1 MMTFKRPSGI
11 VMGLAVLAAGTVA
24 YAPAIGAEA
33 APGSASG
40 GTVILCNDSYLRG
53 FLVFRTPVQISKD
66 GQISTALDPAA
77 KEPRPLAD
85 FQSPL
90 PPADWMKPEFDDST
104 WERRRTP
111 VELAPAWQMGTASL
125 HSVTVN
131 SIICL
136 RWKFVVDEPAKVQD
150 LKLSLEYVG
159 GLAVYVNGR
168 EITRVHLPEGDL
180 KPDTLAEKYPDDL
193 YCEPGNKFL
202 SQPWPDQAIKKELMP
217 NFERRYRKLADVAVP
232 SNLLK
237 KGTNV
242 LALEIHR
249 APINATVLTTER
261 FKEGAMSTQ
270 SGIWAYAGLKDLS
283 LTAATGSAL
292 TPNVRRP
299 KGVQVW
305 NCAPFDTINAFDS
318 GDGGDPLPV
327 IVSAPKNGVFSGR
340 LVVSSDQAIKGLNA
354 TVSDLAATDGGG
366 KIPGSAVRVR
376 CAAPGMA
383 IPYSPWT
390 PPHRFDGLFDAIP
403 AEIPVIKTAPPHE
416 NYLRQPL
423 SRPGITSGA
432 LAPLWLT
439 VRVPRDAKPGT
450 YMGTVSVS
458 ADGLKPTTVPLRVT
472 VADWSIPDPKDLRIL
487 NFAYLSEDAVA
498 KHYGVPLWSDKHLEL
513 VSRSMALMAEVNSR
527 QVIVNM
533 AINFYGGNKGGADCS
548 NEESMVRWI
557 KQPDGSYTYD
567 FAIFDKYLDMVA
579 KTIGKPSLL
588 RVNCW
593 GEAMLKDGKLL
604 PGAMGSE
611 HKILPVSL
619 LDPATGKIE
628 PMEQPCPGTEES
640 YAFWKPV
647 LDEVRKKVEARGWW
661 DVTAM
666 GHNSYATGPNPK
678 VVSVYKRIWSDGVWS
693 YTAHNGTLGMRF
705 PAAEKGVSMPVRQ
718 ADTVWQAGQPKAR
731 GQRALLQPR
740 PNIWCFTWRSGMRD
754 YSDLT
759 LLRNVPEDEIM
770 RGHDGVSDFGADLF
784 PIKDSGGRYYCVGNG
799 RGTGGPHC
807 STLAMLA
814 PGPDGAVATERFEM
828 LREGV
833 EIAEAILFIEQAL
846 QDKKVGDDLE
856 SRANRLL
863 DARAEAFLKNWTAG
877 RFERDAKL
885 MALAGEVAAKMGAK

>member
-1 MMTFKRPSGI
+1 MMTFKRPGGI

-24 YAPAIGAEA
+24 HAPATGAEA
-33 APGSASG
+33 APVSASG

-66 GQISTALDPAA
+66 GQISTAPDPAA
-77 KEPRPLAD
+77 KEPRPLTD

-104 WERRRTP
+104 WERRRAP
-111 VELAPAWQMGTASL
+111 VELAPAWQGGTASL

-168 EITRVHLPEGDL
+168 EIKRAHLPEGDL
-180 KPDTLAEKYPDDL
+180 TPDTLAEKYPDDL

-202 SQPWPDQAIKKELMP
+202 SQPWPGQAIKKELMP
-217 NFERRYRKLADVAVP
+217 NFERRYRKLADVAAP
-232 SNLLK
+232 SNWLK

-261 FKEGAMSTQ
+261 FKEGAMSTL
-270 SGIWAYAGLKDLS
+270 SGIWAYAGLKDLR
-283 LTAATGSAL
+283 LTAATDSAL
-292 TPNVRRP
+292 TPNVTRP
-299 KGVQVW
+299 KGFQVW

-327 IVSAPKNGVFSGR
+327 NVSAPKNGVFSGR
-340 LVVSSDQAIKGLNA
+340 LVVSSDQTIKGLNV

-403 AEIPVIKTAPPHE
+403 AEIPVIKTSPPRE
-416 NYLRQPL
+416 DYLSQPL

-450 YMGTVSVS
+450 YTGTVSVS

-557 KQPDGSYTYD
+557 KQPDGAYTYD

-604 PGAMGSE
+604 PGAMGNE
-611 HKILPVSL
+611 HKLLSVSL

-628 PMEQPCPGTEES
+628 PMEQPCP
-640 YAFWKPV
+640 
-647 LDEVRKKVEARGWW
+647 
-661 DVTAM
+661 
-666 GHNSYATGPNPK
+666 
-678 VVSVYKRIWSDGVWS
+678 
-693 YTAHNGTLGMRF
+693 
-705 PAAEKGVSMPVRQ
+705 
-718 ADTVWQAGQPKAR
+718 
-731 GQRALLQPR
+731 
-740 PNIWCFTWRSGMRD
+740 
-754 YSDLT
+754 
-759 LLRNVPEDEIM
+759 
-770 RGHDGVSDFGADLF
+770 
-784 PIKDSGGRYYCVGNG
+784 
-799 RGTGGPHC
+799 
-807 STLAMLA
+807 
-814 PGPDGAVATERFEM
+814 
-828 LREGV
+828 
-833 EIAEAILFIEQAL
+833 
-846 QDKKVGDDLE
+846 
-856 SRANRLL
+856 
-863 DARAEAFLKNWTAG
+863 
-877 RFERDAKL
+877 
-885 MALAGEVAAKMGAK
+885 